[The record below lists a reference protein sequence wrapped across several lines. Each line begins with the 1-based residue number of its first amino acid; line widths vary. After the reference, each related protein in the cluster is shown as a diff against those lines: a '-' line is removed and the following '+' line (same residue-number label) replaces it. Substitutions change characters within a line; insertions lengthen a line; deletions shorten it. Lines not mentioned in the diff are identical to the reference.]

1 MVKPCSR
8 CTITTVDQ
16 SQGIR
21 GKEPLAT
28 LANYRLRNGKIFFG
42 QNVIQEQLG
51 TLRVGNKVEIESF
64 GERI

>member
-1 MVKPCSR
+1 VE
-8 CTITTVDQ
+8 Q
-16 SQGIR
+16 SQGRR

-28 LANYRLRNGKIFFG
+28 LANYRLRNGQIFFG

-51 TLRVGNKVEIESF
+51 TLQVGDEVEIESF